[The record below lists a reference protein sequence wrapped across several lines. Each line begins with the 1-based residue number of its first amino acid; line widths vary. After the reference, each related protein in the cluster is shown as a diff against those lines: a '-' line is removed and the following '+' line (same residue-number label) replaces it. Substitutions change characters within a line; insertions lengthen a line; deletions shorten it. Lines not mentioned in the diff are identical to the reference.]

1 MKKILTL
8 LTLMVALSACN
19 NDRAEEQAL
28 LDDVIKLH
36 DTVMGKDEKL
46 NRNRM
51 KLDTIFRNTKDSTVY
66 KLSAGLTNAESE
78 MEDWM
83 HRFDPE
89 QPGKTHDQVVEYLK
103 NQKKQVLHVDSV
115 FDKTIAAAD
124 VYLKQLPK

>member
-1 MKKILTL
+1 
-8 LTLMVALSACN
+8 MVALSACN

-36 DTVMGKDEKL
+36 DTVMGKNDKL
-46 NRNRM
+46 TRNRM

-83 HRFDPE
+83 HNFDPE
-89 QPGKTHDQVVEYLK
+89 QPGKTHDEVVEYLK

-115 FDKTIAAAD
+115 FDKTIAAANA
-124 VYLKQLPK
+124 YLKQLPK

>member
-1 MKKILTL
+1 
-8 LTLMVALSACN
+8 MVALSACSN
-19 NDRAEEQAL
+19 NDKAEEQAL

-46 NRNRM
+46 TRNRM

-89 QPGKTHDQVVEYLK
+89 QPGKSHDEVVEYLK
-103 NQKKQVLHVDSV
+103 NQKKQVQHIDSV
-115 FDKTIAAAD
+115 FNVTIANANS
-124 VYLKQLPK
+124 YLKQLPKWEIY

>member
-1 MKKILTL
+1 
-8 LTLMVALSACN
+8 MVALSACS
-19 NDRAEEQAL
+19 DHRAEEQAL

-36 DTVMGKDEKL
+36 DTVMGKNDKL
-46 NRNRM
+46 TRNRM

-89 QPGKTHDQVVEYLK
+89 QPGKSHDEVVEYLK
-103 NQKKQVLHVDSV
+103 NQKKQVQHIDSAFNV
-115 FDKTIAAAD
+115 AISNANS
-124 VYLKQLPK
+124 YLKQLPK